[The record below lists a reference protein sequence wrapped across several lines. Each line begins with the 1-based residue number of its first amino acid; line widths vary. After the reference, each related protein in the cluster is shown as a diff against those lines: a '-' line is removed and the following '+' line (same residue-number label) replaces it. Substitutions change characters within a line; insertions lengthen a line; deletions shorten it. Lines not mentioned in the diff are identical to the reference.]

1 MIKTKPDYMQFSK
14 DELQAYRRR
23 FAKLWDAIP
32 HLTADIEDEE
42 ERQALLLVLFL
53 HSLLHA
59 PFGVFSAKNKVSL
72 IDFIDIV
79 PEQSEEMRKVFAQAG
94 GGAIRR
100 IALEKAQKVLE
111 LYGFYPTPK
120 AKAPV
125 LTPTASE
132 VRRESL
138 IRDLEEI
145 ARAYFFHFF
154 YAVGRYG
161 WEVVDVLSA
170 DPVFLDCLRRAGAK
184 AFEFKCP
191 TPTLLSSTLAR
202 GIALSITETTLTPEE
217 LNNRGADSP
226 VPRRLFLGKDSHGRA
241 RTATFSHLDED
252 GYARYAIDTNAGN
265 TGLS

>member
-1 MIKTKPDYMQFSK
+1 MIKTTPDYMQFSK

-59 PFGVFSAKNKVSL
+59 PFGVFSEKNKVSL

-125 LTPTASE
+125 
-132 VRRESL
+132 
-138 IRDLEEI
+138 
-145 ARAYFFHFF
+145 
-154 YAVGRYG
+154 
-161 WEVVDVLSA
+161 
-170 DPVFLDCLRRAGAK
+170 
-184 AFEFKCP
+184 
-191 TPTLLSSTLAR
+191 
-202 GIALSITETTLTPEE
+202 
-217 LNNRGADSP
+217 
-226 VPRRLFLGKDSHGRA
+226 PRRLFLGKDSHGRA